1 MYNIYG
7 AAGSGSV
14 AVEAVLELIGA
25 PYQVLVEAP
34 VWEGETERA
43 KVIPV
48 NPMAQLPVLVTE
60 QGEVITESAAI
71 LLWLAEQ
78 HPEANLAPKPG
89 SAKRA
94 QFLRWMSFIPAA
106 IYSMYWVRD
115 EPERLAGDNKVLYPE
130 LLQRTADRIAHCWHV
145 MDSQLTPQPF
155 LLGQQMSVLDI
166 YVTVASRWTPR
177 RQRFYQVAPAMA
189 GVVRLIDTLPQLQ
202 AFWAKRFPFA
212 TGWEG

>member
-7 AAGSGSV
+7 AAGSGPV
-14 AVEAVLELIGA
+14 AIEAVLELMEV

-34 VWEGETERA
+34 TWEGEAERA
-43 KVIPV
+43 KVTPV
-48 NPMAQLPVLVTE
+48 NPMAQLPVLVTT

-71 LLWLAEQ
+71 LLWLTEQ

-89 SAKRA
+89 CATRA

-115 EPERLAGDNKVLYPE
+115 EPERIAGDNKAVYPE
-130 LLQRTADRIAHCWHV
+130 LLQRTADRIAHCWNV
-145 MDSQLTPQPF
+145 MDSQLTPQLF

-166 YVTVASRWTPR
+166 YVTVASRWTPGR
-177 RQRFYQVAPAMA
+177 RRFYQVAPGMA
-189 GVVRLIDTLPQLQ
+189 EVVRRVDGLVQLKD
-202 AFWAKRFPFA
+202 FWARRFPFN
-212 TGWEG
+212 TDWDG

>member
-14 AVEAVLELIGA
+14 AIEAVLELMEV

-34 VWEGETERA
+34 TWEGEAERA
-43 KVIPV
+43 KVTPV
-48 NPMAQLPVLVTE
+48 NPMAQLPVLVTT

-71 LLWLAEQ
+71 LLWLTEQ

-89 SAKRA
+89 CATRA

-115 EPERLAGDNKVLYPE
+115 EPERIAGDNKAVYPE

-145 MDSQLTPQPF
+145 MDSQLTPLLF

-166 YVTVASRWTPR
+166 YVTVASRWTPGR
-177 RQRFYQVAPAMA
+177 RRFYQVAPGMA
-189 GVVRLIDTLPQLQ
+189 EVVRRVDGLVQLKD
-202 AFWAKRFPFA
+202 FWARRFPFN
-212 TGWEG
+212 TDWDG